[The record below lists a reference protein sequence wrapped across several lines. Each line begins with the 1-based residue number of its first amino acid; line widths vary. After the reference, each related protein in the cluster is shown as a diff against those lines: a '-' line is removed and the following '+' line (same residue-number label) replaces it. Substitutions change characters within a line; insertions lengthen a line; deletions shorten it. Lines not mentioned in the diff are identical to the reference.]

1 MDIINRMDNLEDKQ
15 FVVFF
20 TYMLA
25 AGSTLFQMAQV
36 LEGEG
41 ANVTGMFN
49 YRGPKLDKKFE
60 KFAS

>member
-1 MDIINRMDNLEDKQ
+1 
-15 FVVFF
+15 
-20 TYMLA
+20 
-25 AGSTLFQMAQV
+25 MAQV